1 MDGASEWEDFS
12 LPGYGDGNFNFK
24 GRLFADFSDV
34 DRSSG
39 EISRLRLFYT
49 EERKVVYQ
57 IVSGSGEEKERR
69 IYVLTLEDQIC
80 HVDNGR
86 QSLTLPSDRILPL
99 ACRLCGLDNML
110 ENEMQAALRESLRLL
125 GAA

>member
-1 MDGASEWEDFS
+1 MDSTDKWEDFS

-34 DRSSG
+34 DKSSG
-39 EISRLRLFYT
+39 DISRLRLFYT
-49 EERKVVYQ
+49 EHRKLVYQ
-57 IVSGSGEEKERR
+57 IVSGSGENKERR
-69 IYVLTLEDQIC
+69 VYVLTLENQLC
-80 HVDNGR
+80 QVDNGR
-86 QSLTLPSDRILPL
+86 QSLVLPPDKILPL
-99 ACRLCGLDNML
+99 ACRLCGLDDLL